1 MGFGTWMGAVV
12 LLALGVAGC
21 NRAGETRA
29 RQETAG
35 EEVTAREAHLE
46 MEEVK
51 AKPGERAEGEWK
63 TKPGDRAEEMGEETE
78 ERSHEVPE
86 NEWYRGYNVL
96 DEGNTTP

>member
-35 EEVTAREAHLE
+35 KEVTAREAHLE

-51 AKPGERAEGEWK
+51 AKPGE
-63 TKPGDRAEEMGEETE
+63 RAEEMGEETE

>member
-51 AKPGERAEGEWK
+51 AKPG
-63 TKPGDRAEEMGEETE
+63 DRVEEMGEETE